1 MPEVIIVEPDITDE
15 ENHENW
21 EKVQQ
26 VINLIYREINKSE
39 QYYRLLYQLIQN
51 KRINCSFK
59 R

>member
-26 VINLIYREINKSE
+26 VINLIYTEINKGE
-39 QYYRLLYQLIQN
+39 
-51 KRINCSFK
+51 
-59 R
+59 

>member
-39 QYYRLLYQLIQN
+39 
-51 KRINCSFK
+51 
-59 R
+59 